1 MIKGQAWNIVQSL
14 KHDVSVVAFE
24 VVQSISWLGYD
35 DRMKVSIWGL
45 NFTHLLNIFQA
56 LSS

>member
-24 VVQSISWLGYD
+24 VVQSGSWLGYD
-35 DRMKVSIWGL
+35 RMKVNIWGL
-45 NFTHLLNIFQA
+45 NFTHLLTIYQA